1 MLGFYQIMIKN
12 PTTGIEIKWDV
23 LVMEN
28 LFYDRK
34 TTRVNKISI
43 RKEKPVYRPI
53 TNFLVVDF

>member
-1 MLGFYQIMIKN
+1 MIKN

-34 TTRVNKISI
+34 TTRVSKISK
-43 RKEKPVYRPI
+43 RKEKPVY
-53 TNFLVVDF
+53 

>member
-1 MLGFYQIMIKN
+1 MIKN